1 MIWRKFTGEKNGIRI
16 VINKKFPLEAGL
28 GGGSSDAVAAL
39 LGLNAM
45 MKVPL
50 SQKELIY
57 IAAQIGS
64 DCPSFLLSGLCVAT
78 GRGEDIRNVASAR
91 IREIKGRNL
100 LLFKP
105 PIGFSTRFTYD
116 DLARKKKY
124 SKRNNISIFLLSDL
138 LSITAP
144 VGLFLGRIS
153 NFLNQELIGRPTEF
167 FLSISYPNEDI
178 YRHISQ
184 IYEAI
189 FEGLIPAILLLI
201 IFYKFKI
208 KNGLITSIFLI
219 NYGLSRIII
228 ENFREPDFQLGLKF
242 DFISQGQILS
252 VPIVIL
258 GFIFLYLC
266 QYKQR

>member
-1 MIWRKFTGEKNGIRI
+1 MCIRD
-16 VINKKFPLEAGL
+16 
-28 GGGSSDAVAAL
+28 S
-39 LGLNAM
+39 
-45 MKVPL
+45 
-50 SQKELIY
+50 
-57 IAAQIGS
+57 
-64 DCPSFLLSGLCVAT
+64 
-78 GRGEDIRNVASAR
+78 
-91 IREIKGRNL
+91 
-100 LLFKP
+100 
-105 PIGFSTRFTYD
+105 
-116 DLARKKKY
+116 
-124 SKRNNISIFLLSDL
+124 
-138 LSITAP
+138 
-144 VGLFLGRIS
+144 
-153 NFLNQELIGRPTEF
+153 
-167 FLSISYPNEDI
+167 

-189 FEGLIPAILLLI
+189 FEGLIPAILLLV
-201 IFYKFKI
+201 IFYKFKFKI

>member
-1 MIWRKFTGEKNGIRI
+1 MFEYPN
-16 VINKKFPLEAGL
+16 FLSP
-28 GGGSSDAVAAL
+28 VAF
-39 LGLNAM
+39 
-45 MKVPL
+45 
-50 SQKELIY
+50 E
-57 IAAQIGS
+57 
-64 DCPSFLLSGLCVAT
+64 LSGLT
-78 GRGEDIRNVASAR
+78 IRWYS
-91 IREIKGRNL
+91 ISYI
-100 LLFKP
+100 
-105 PIGFSTRFTYD
+105 IGFIYFYFFALSNLNRFNLDKKRLEDLFFYLFLSVIVGGRLGYIIFYD
-116 DLARKKKY
+116 INFYLQNPFEILKVWHGGMSFHGALIAIILTTIVY

-201 IFYKFKI
+201 IFYKFNI

>member
-1 MIWRKFTGEKNGIRI
+1 M
-16 VINKKFPLEAGL
+16 NKKKLEDLFFYLFLSVVIGGRL
-28 GGGSSDAVAAL
+28 GYIIFYDIAFYLKNPFEIIKVWQGGMSFHGAL
-39 LGLNAM
+39 
-45 MKVPL
+45 
-50 SQKELIY
+50 
-57 IAAQIGS
+57 IGII
-64 DCPSFLLSGLCVAT
+64 LTTIV
-78 GRGEDIRNVASAR
+78 
-91 IREIKGRNL
+91 
-100 LLFKP
+100 
-105 PIGFSTRFTYD
+105 FS
-116 DLARKKKY
+116 KK
-124 SKRNNISIFLLSDL
+124 NNISIFLLSDL

-189 FEGLIPAILLLI
+189 FEGLVPAILLLI

-219 NYGLSRIII
+219 NYGLSRIFI
-228 ENFREPDFQLGLKF
+228 ENLREPDFQLGLKF

-266 QYKQR
+266 QYKQK

>member
-1 MIWRKFTGEKNGIRI
+1 
-16 VINKKFPLEAGL
+16 VIIGGRL
-28 GGGSSDAVAAL
+28 GYVIFYD
-39 LGLNAM
+39 
-45 MKVPL
+45 
-50 SQKELIY
+50 
-57 IAAQIGS
+57 
-64 DCPSFLLSGLCVAT
+64 
-78 GRGEDIRNVASAR
+78 
-91 IREIKGRNL
+91 
-100 LLFKP
+100 
-105 PIGFSTRFTYD
+105 IGFYLKNPFEIIKVWQGGMSFHGALIGIILTTIMFS
-116 DLARKKKY
+116 KK
-124 SKRNNISIFLLSDL
+124 NNISIFLLSDL
-138 LSITAP
+138 LSIAAP

-189 FEGLIPAILLLI
+189 FEGLVPAILLLI

-266 QYKQR
+266 HYKQR

>member
-1 MIWRKFTGEKNGIRI
+1 MFEYPEFLSPVAFEFFGLAIRWYSLSYI
-16 VINKKFPLEAGL
+16 LGFIYFYVFAASHLNDFNLDKKKL
-28 GGGSSDAVAAL
+28 
-39 LGLNAM
+39 
-45 MKVPL
+45 
-50 SQKELIY
+50 
-57 IAAQIGS
+57 
-64 DCPSFLLSGLCVAT
+64 
-78 GRGEDIRNVASAR
+78 
-91 IREIKGRNL
+91 
-100 LLFKP
+100 
-105 PIGFSTRFTYD
+105 D
-116 DLARKKKY
+116 DLFFYLFLSVIIGGRLGYIIFYDINFYLQNPFEILKVWQGGMSFHGALIGIILTTIVY

>member
-1 MIWRKFTGEKNGIRI
+1 MFEYPNFLSPVAFELFGLTIRWYSI
-16 VINKKFPLEAGL
+16 SYIIGFIYFYFFALSNLNRFNLNKKKLEDLFFYLFLSVIVGGRL
-28 GGGSSDAVAAL
+28 GYIIFYDINFYLQNPFEILKVWQGGMSFHGAL
-39 LGLNAM
+39 
-45 MKVPL
+45 
-50 SQKELIY
+50 
-57 IAAQIGS
+57 IGII
-64 DCPSFLLSGLCVAT
+64 LTTIV
-78 GRGEDIRNVASAR
+78 
-91 IREIKGRNL
+91 
-100 LLFKP
+100 
-105 PIGFSTRFTYD
+105 
-116 DLARKKKY
+116 Y

-252 VPIVIL
+252 VPSVIL

>member
-1 MIWRKFTGEKNGIRI
+1 MSFHGALIGIILTTI
-16 VINKKFPLEAGL
+16 V
-28 GGGSSDAVAAL
+28 
-39 LGLNAM
+39 
-45 MKVPL
+45 
-50 SQKELIY
+50 
-57 IAAQIGS
+57 
-64 DCPSFLLSGLCVAT
+64 
-78 GRGEDIRNVASAR
+78 
-91 IREIKGRNL
+91 
-100 LLFKP
+100 
-105 PIGFSTRFTYD
+105 
-116 DLARKKKY
+116 Y

-242 DFISQGQILS
+242 DFISQGQIVS

>member
-1 MIWRKFTGEKNGIRI
+1 MIIGGRLGY
-16 VINKKFPLEAGL
+16 VIFY
-28 GGGSSDAVAAL
+28 D
-39 LGLNAM
+39 
-45 MKVPL
+45 
-50 SQKELIY
+50 
-57 IAAQIGS
+57 
-64 DCPSFLLSGLCVAT
+64 
-78 GRGEDIRNVASAR
+78 
-91 IREIKGRNL
+91 
-100 LLFKP
+100 
-105 PIGFSTRFTYD
+105 IGFYLKNPFEIIKVWQGGMSFHGALIGIILTTIMFS
-116 DLARKKKY
+116 KK
-124 SKRNNISIFLLSDL
+124 NNISIFLLSDL
-138 LSITAP
+138 LSIAAP

-189 FEGLIPAILLLI
+189 FEGLVPAILLLI

-266 QYKQR
+266 HYKQR